1 MGHSDDGEEER
12 EGSYLRLLTRSL
24 SSPFLLPHV
33 ALVSA
38 TRPPFNIMT
47 VRKISNSSNGRVKRS
62 GGALEAGFL
71 PSFFAK
77 GFACSFAVSILKLRH
92 GREVEAVEEGEQ
104 EQLQRKQKSGGG
116 GIRAGRVGE
125 RKGSAEG
132 EDDDDGEVLLQPV
145 RQRRQG
151 AEGQALHRAPLIRC
165 VLFCVYFLPS
175 LTVHGVDFGSPLGD
189 AREGDLQATARIA
202 WKDVDFLVE
211 LIDTVV
217 QGTFDCTRAK
227 RGPPAP
233 AATIGCPVD
242 PTRRGAVNGQL
253 RHDHGRRSG
262 AVLAGVVRRESFLE
276 QGAGPGHTV
285 TLVPRGST
293 GLGWVQ

>member
-1 MGHSDDGEEER
+1 MHSMAFPTNKRVISGAIPIGGVGE
-12 EGSYLRLLTRSL
+12 
-24 SSPFLLPHV
+24 
-33 ALVSA
+33 AA
-38 TRPPFNIMT
+38 
-47 VRKISNSSNGRVKRS
+47 
-62 GGALEAGFL
+62 EAGLPPWQGRIPAMSAPFL
-71 PSFFAK
+71 PS
-77 GFACSFAVSILKLRH
+77 SNWP
-92 GREVEAVEEGEQ
+92 
-104 EQLQRKQKSGGG
+104 
-116 GIRAGRVGE
+116 
-125 RKGSAEG
+125 SA
-132 EDDDDGEVLLQPV
+132 VLL
-145 RQRRQG
+145 
-151 AEGQALHRAPLIRC
+151 
-165 VLFCVYFLPS
+165 LFPDRK
-175 LTVHGVDFGSPLGD
+175 TH
-189 AREGDLQATARIA
+189 
-202 WKDVDFLVE
+202 VDFLVE

>member
-145 RQRRQG
+145 RQ
-151 AEGQALHRAPLIRC
+151 H
-165 VLFCVYFLPS
+165 
-175 LTVHGVDFGSPLGD
+175 
-189 AREGDLQATARIA
+189 
-202 WKDVDFLVE
+202 VDFLVE